1 MKLAMRSSGKALG
14 PRYFSE
20 RFFMLVGMKNTTPAG
35 FPQDYDF
42 LRKTRGICKAQLR
55 HGLDPFDADFSA
67 FGWPPLTMVSSYAE
81 MPDQACEI
89 GFSR

>member
-14 PRYFSE
+14 ARYFSE
-20 RFFMLVGMKNTTPAG
+20 RFFILVGMKNTTRAG
-35 FPQDYDF
+35 FPQDYHF
-42 LRKTRGICKAQLR
+42 LRKMRGICKAQLR
-55 HGLDPFDADFSA
+55 HGLAPFNADFHA
-67 FGWPPLTMVSSYAE
+67 FGWLPLTMVSACAE